1 MYLEENMILKQQR
14 GHQFNKKKKKVR
26 DNREN
31 LAKERNAEF
40 GGANNAPMAISM
52 ESTVGSC

>member
-1 MYLEENMILKQQR
+1 MILKQQR